1 MRFSQGQPY
10 HPSGLPTP
18 GSAAVAA
25 AAELVDPLEFFFW
38 ELTGFLVVR
47 GAMDS
52 ALLAAANAVLDR
64 HAQAGHGPAAPAA
77 AAAATAVTTE
87 PDDST
92 EPQQLKQQVTKRMSG
107 TSHPSFNIDLLADL
121 QTPADRAPFIE
132 MLAHPALVQRLSWMM
147 GGHFRAQV
155 RRTALTH
162 SRHHSSLTL
171 KWSESQLLLRV
182 FIALSQYATSRPQS
196 STQDFASEMNLSSV

>member
-77 AAAATAVTTE
+77 AAAATAAAAA
-87 PDDST
+87 DDS
-92 EPQQLKQQVTKRMSG
+92 ESQQLKQQVTKRMSG

-155 RRTALTH
+155 RRNALTH
-162 SRHHSSLTL
+162 SRTHALTHSRTPH
-171 KWSESQLLLRV
+171 
-182 FIALSQYATSRPQS
+182 ATTPLSH
-196 STQDFASEMNLSSV
+196 